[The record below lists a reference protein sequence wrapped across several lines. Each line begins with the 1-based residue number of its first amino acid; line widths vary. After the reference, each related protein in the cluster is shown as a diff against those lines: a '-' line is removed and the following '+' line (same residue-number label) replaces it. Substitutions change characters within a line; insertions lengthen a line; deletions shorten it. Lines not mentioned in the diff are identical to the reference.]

1 MAVSSLSRFERK
13 EARRRRLLGA
23 ALRVLA
29 VNGYNETSVDQIVS
43 AARTSKTTFYEFF
56 ESREDCVREILIQE
70 GGSLIDK
77 VLAAAAQG
85 GDHRDRM
92 RHGIRAFV
100 SACAG
105 QRELARLLL
114 VESVGV
120 SERIERVRHDLQGQF
135 AAMVETEVRHAE
147 HDEFYAA
154 VDPVVFGRAVVG
166 AVNEATGHFLARPDA
181 DPVALA
187 DGLCRIFAP

>member
-70 GGSLIDK
+70 GGTLIAR
-77 VLAAAAQG
+77 VRAAAAQG

-105 QRELARLLL
+105 QRELAKLLL

-147 HDEFYAA
+147 HDDFYAA

-166 AVNEATGHFLARPDA
+166 AVNEATGHFLDRPDA
-181 DPVALA
+181 DPLALA

>member
-1 MAVSSLSRFERK
+1 VAVSSLSRLERR

-29 VNGYNETSVDQIVS
+29 DQGYNETSVDKIVS
-43 AARTSKTTFYEFF
+43 VARTSKSTFYEFF
-56 ESREDCVREILIQE
+56 ESREDCVREILMRE
-70 GGSLIDK
+70 GGSLIET

-100 SACAG
+100 SACAR
-105 QRELARLLL
+105 QRELARVLL
-114 VESVGV
+114 VESVGL
-120 SERIERVRHDLQGQF
+120 SERIELVRHDLQGQF

-147 HDEFYAA
+147 HDDFYAA

-166 AVNEATGHFLARPDA
+166 AVSEAIGHFLARPDA

-187 DGLCRIFAP
+187 DDLCRIFAP

>member
-43 AARTSKTTFYEFF
+43 AARTSKSTFYEFF
-56 ESREDCVREILIQE
+56 ESREDCVREILLQE
-70 GGSLIDK
+70 GGSLIDR

-105 QRELARLLL
+105 QRELAKLLL
-114 VESVGV
+114 IESVGV
-120 SERIERVRHDLQGQF
+120 SDRIERVRHDLQGQF

-147 HDEFYAA
+147 HDDFYAA
-154 VDPVVFGRAVVG
+154 VDPIVFGRAVVG

>member
-1 MAVSSLSRFERK
+1 MAVSTISRVERK

-23 ALRVLA
+23 ALAILSER
-29 VNGYNETSVDQIVS
+29 GYNETSVDQIV
-43 AARTSKTTFYEFF
+43 ARARTSKSTFYEFF
-56 ESREDCVREILIQE
+56 ESREDCVREILIRE
-70 GGSLIDK
+70 GGSLIQT
-77 VLAAAAQG
+77 VLVAAAQG

-100 SACAG
+100 SACARE
-105 QRELARLLL
+105 RELAQVLL

-120 SERIERVRHDLQGQF
+120 SERIEEVRHDLQAQF
-135 AAMVETEVRHAE
+135 ATMVETEVRHAE
-147 HDEFYAA
+147 HDDFYAA

>member
-1 MAVSSLSRFERK
+1 VAVASHSRLERK

-23 ALRVLA
+23 ALQVLA
-29 VNGYNETSVDQIVS
+29 RNGYQETSVDQIVS
-43 AARTSKTTFYEFF
+43 LARTSKSTFYEFF
-56 ESREDCVREILIQE
+56 ESREDCVREILVRE
-70 GGSLIDK
+70 GGSLIQT

-92 RHGIRAFV
+92 RQGIRAFV
-100 SACAG
+100 TACAR
-105 QRELARLLL
+105 QRDLAQVLL

-120 SERIERVRHDLQGQF
+120 SERIEEARHDLQGRF
-135 AAMVETEVRHAE
+135 AAMVETEARHAE
-147 HDEFYAA
+147 HDDFYAA
-154 VDPVVFGRAVVG
+154 VDPAVFGRAVVG

-181 DPVALA
+181 DPEALA

>member
-1 MAVSSLSRFERK
+1 LAVSTVSRVERK

-23 ALRVLA
+23 ALAVLA
-29 VNGYNETSVDQIVS
+29 EKGYNETSVDQVV
-43 AARTSKTTFYEFF
+43 ARARTSKSTFYEFF
-56 ESREDCVREILIQE
+56 ESREDCVREILIRE
-70 GGSLIDK
+70 GGSLIQT
-77 VLAAAAQG
+77 VLAAAAEG
-85 GDHRDRM
+85 GDHQDRM

-100 SACAG
+100 FACAR
-105 QRELARLLL
+105 QRELAQVLL

-120 SERIERVRHDLQGQF
+120 SERIEEVRHDLQGQF

-147 HDEFYAA
+147 HDDFYAA
-154 VDPVVFGRAVVG
+154 IDPVVFGRAVVG

-181 DPVALA
+181 DPAALA